1 MAGISKADGC
11 EVDTGRESR
20 GRGGTLSGWL
30 ALGIVL
36 IYAGAGAAMFVLPRR
51 LYLLIIVAHFVF
63 YLVVYVGA
71 PGAAVAWLVA
81 MLCRLFVFKQR
92 RGLVWTGVKYG
103 VICFGL
109 MGICFGVLAFTVP
122 GYVTMSAGFWIHMK
136 VWTDVEAIRSWG
148 VSCELD
154 GGESETLSKGS
165 VFIDRDRWPRSI
177 RWLGPNMVVLG
188 LKDRSVNLVYGGGF
202 GHWGLTVGPKRT
214 GPFGEFTIL
223 LEDGAWVW
231 HEIQ

>member
-1 MAGISKADGC
+1 M
-11 EVDTGRESR
+11 
-20 GRGGTLSGWL
+20 WL
-30 ALGIVL
+30 FLLVL
-36 IYAGAGAAMFVLPRR
+36 
-51 LYLLIIVAHFVF
+51 VASCVS

-71 PGAAVAWLVA
+71 PCAAVAWLVA

-92 RGLVWTGVKYG
+92 RGLVLTGAKYG
-103 VICFGL
+103 VIFFGL

-122 GYVTMSAGFWIHMK
+122 GYVTMSAGFWIHTK

-148 VSCELD
+148 MSCELD

-165 VFIDRDRWPRSI
+165 VFIDRDKWPRSI
-177 RWLGPNMVVLG
+177 RWLGPNMVVLE

-214 GPFGEFTIL
+214 GPFGDFTIP

-231 HEIQ
+231 CEIQ